1 VSKKKLKKTQ
11 PRKKTAA
18 KSRKPGP
25 NVLAY
30 HSQSGLPVQSPLL
43 VDFCKTQIQCY
54 VPPARTKRKKGVRA
68 AFTRTKYATSVLAL
82 FDWEDPTRTLRGLAE
97 DGKVDYQVVRRW
109 VTEKVFK
116 EKVEEHI
123 KAFVP
128 VFFGYLRGWQGRYAK
143 AMDTAGDERFALLS
157 ERKDKLRA
165 VYSLRLSLVL
175 CDLILEEMGRADNV
189 PWMNILHVAAD
200 ILCSNPR
207 LENRREMFLKHKR
220 TLACHIIDETR
231 KAISKPKIS
240 LIDRGNLLAALGM
253 LSDNITEGRL

>member
-1 VSKKKLKKTQ
+1 MSRKKLKRAQ

-18 KSRKPGP
+18 KSRKP
-25 NVLAY
+25 VLSILGY
-30 HSQSGLPVQSPLL
+30 HSESGLPVQPPLL
-43 VDFCKTQIQCY
+43 VDFCNTQIQCY

-68 AFTRTKYATSVLAL
+68 AFTKTKYTTSVLAL
-82 FDWEDPTRTLRGLAE
+82 FDWEDPTRTLRALAE
-97 DGKVDYQVVRRW
+97 EGKVDYQVVRRW

-116 EKVEEHI
+116 DKVDEHI
-123 KAFVP
+123 KAFAP

-143 AMDTAGDERFALLS
+143 ALDTTGEDRSALLS

-200 ILCSNPR
+200 ILCSNPW
-207 LENRREMFLKHKR
+207 LENQREIFLKHKR
-220 TLACHIIDETR
+220 GLAIRIIDATSE
-231 KAISKPKIS
+231 AIAKPKIPLS
-240 LIDRGNLLAALGM
+240 ERKNLLAVLDM
-253 LSDNITEGRL
+253 LSDNIAEGRL